1 MIENG
6 ALHLNDLFFTFQG
19 EGKYAGSRALFI
31 RMPFCNL
38 KCSWCD
44 TQFNT
49 FTKWTEAE
57 FLKFAS
63 FETTRFA
70 VITGGEPT
78 MNKQTPWVISLL
90 KSLGYFIAVETNGNF
105 PIPDGIDFV
114 TCSPKRDATPPYF
127 VSPKVLGKVN
137 EFKYVVDL
145 GFDFA
150 VLDRHSVNDG
160 RRYSLS
166 PEWNVKEQSLL
177 KIFDYIK
184 EHPAWKISLQTHKTM
199 GIP

>member
-1 MIENG
+1 MDNV
-6 ALHLNDLFFTFQG
+6 LHINDLFYTFQG
-19 EGKYAGSRALFI
+19 EGKYSGSRALFV

-49 FTKWTEAE
+49 FTKWTDNE
-57 FLKFAS
+57 FLGFANQ
-63 FETTRFA
+63 EKCKFA

-105 PIPDGIDFV
+105 PIPEGIDFV

-127 VSPKVLGKVN
+127 VSPKALGKVS
-137 EFKYVVDL
+137 EFKYVVDD
-145 GFDFA
+145 GFDFSI
-150 VLDRHSVNDG
+150 LDRHSVNDG

-166 PEWNVKEQSLL
+166 PEWGAKHNNLNI
-177 KIFDYIK
+177 IFDYIK
-184 EHPAWKISLQTHKTM
+184 DHPGWKLSLQTHKWL